1 MSISSPRSH
10 GFGLRPLM
18 FARRRTF
25 LRLWACHSRCLPAL
39 GAGSPLMHK
48 KRTLRLCLHRTLT
61 WPFRNVR
68 FAVRH
73 SPPLSSAVTLLLSSR
88 RRPGGQHLALLVLS
102 AHGHQGGI
110 SFPCRKKGSIILYA
124 TNGETSCFNKTISRA
139 AIQIRRRCSCKSPL
153 TQATI
158 FIIGVFRKPMESLIH
173 NFRILPM
180 FI

>member
-1 MSISSPRSH
+1 MSISSLCSH

-18 FARRRTF
+18 FARRLTF

-39 GAGSPLMHK
+39 GAGSPLMHEK
-48 KRTLRLCLHRTLT
+48 GTLHLCLHRTLT
-61 WPFRNVR
+61 WPFRNVL

-110 SFPCRKKGSIILYA
+110 SFPCRKKGLVILYA
-124 TNGETSCFNKTISRA
+124 ADGQTVIFGVRSSRHSMFNI
-139 AIQIRRRCSCKSPL
+139 AIC
-153 TQATI
+153 
-158 FIIGVFRKPMESLIH
+158 
-173 NFRILPM
+173 
-180 FI
+180 

>member
-18 FARRRTF
+18 FARRLTF

-39 GAGSPLMHK
+39 GAGSPLMHEK
-48 KRTLRLCLHRTLT
+48 GTLRLCLHRTLT

-110 SFPCRKKGSIILYA
+110 SFPCRKKGLVILYA
-124 TNGETSCFNKTISRA
+124 TNRERSSFNKSISR
-139 AIQIRRRCSCKSPL
+139 ISLQIHICCTNK
-153 TQATI
+153 
-158 FIIGVFRKPMESLIH
+158 
-173 NFRILPM
+173 
-180 FI
+180 